1 MKLPTALLTAC
12 LLCIALPALAQTKA
26 ENLTLGTAIYNRDCA
41 LCHDNSEHMLNDNG
55 PALFGV
61 VGRQVA
67 SVDGYDYSPALR
79 AANAK
84 HDRWTYGRLD
94 KFLTNPTLMYPGTSM
109 PMNFDDPRMR
119 KAILTYLK
127 TLKSHD

>member
-1 MKLPTALLTAC
+1 MGSRIMKTYAALLAFC
-12 LLCIALPALAQTKA
+12 LLSAAMPATAQTKA

-61 VGRQVA
+61 VGRRVA
-67 SVDGYDYSPALR
+67 SVDGYDYSPALK

-84 HDRWTYGRLD
+84 HNRWTYSRLD
-94 KFLTNPTLMYPGTSM
+94 KFLTNPELMYPGTSM
-109 PMNFDDPRMR
+109 
-119 KAILTYLK
+119 
-127 TLKSHD
+127 

>member
-1 MKLPTALLTAC
+1 MNTPIALLTAG
-12 LLCIALPALAQTKA
+12 LLCVALPAMAQTKA

-67 SVDGYDYSPALR
+67 AVEGYDYSPALQ

-127 TLKSHD
+127 TLKAHD

>member
-1 MKLPTALLTAC
+1 MKIAATVLLMGS
-12 LLCIALPALAQTKA
+12 IAVAMPAMAQTRA

-61 VGRQVA
+61 VGRRVA
-67 SVDGYDYSPALR
+67 SVDGYDYSPALQ

-84 HDRWTYGRLD
+84 HDRWTYSRLD